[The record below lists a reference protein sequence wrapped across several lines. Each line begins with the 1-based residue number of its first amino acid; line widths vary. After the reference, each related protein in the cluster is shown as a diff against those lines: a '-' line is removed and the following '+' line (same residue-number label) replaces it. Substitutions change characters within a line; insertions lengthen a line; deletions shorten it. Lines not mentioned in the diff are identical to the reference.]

1 MPATPISD
9 GNQNPLSREQQEA
22 LALAT
27 QRSKKILA
35 AGKVATLNGWTLGVI
50 GGVSILFGFFS
61 LSGFIV
67 GVSLVIVA
75 RNEFRGRALIRR
87 LDPRGAMLLVKNQ
100 IGLIGVVIAYS
111 LWSIYSTIANVSSE
125 TTQLEE
131 LAGLPSGLVTDLTVM
146 VYGVVIVLTLLVQGL
161 NARYYFM
168 RIQQLKDYVDQ
179 TPAWIIDMQ
188 RMTLDE

>member
-1 MPATPISD
+1 MSD
-9 GNQNPLSREQQEA
+9 EDKSPLSPEQRAA

-27 QRSKKILA
+27 GRSKKILA

-61 LSGFIV
+61 LTGFIV
-67 GVSLVIVA
+67 GVFLVIIA

-87 LDPRGAMLLVKNQ
+87 LDPRGAMLLAKNQ
-100 IGLIGVVIAYS
+100 LGLIVIIIAYS
-111 LWSIYSTIANVSSE
+111 LWSIYSAIANVSSE
-125 TTQLEE
+125 TTQLLE
-131 LAGLPSGLVTDLTVM
+131 LAGFPSGLVTDLTVM
-146 VYGVVIVLTLLVQGL
+146 VYGVVIVLTVLVQGL
-161 NARYYFM
+161 NARYYFL

-179 TPAWIIDMQ
+179 TPAWIVDMQ